1 MSPAKRGPKTAGRV
15 VCPRCQ
21 APITQ
26 RADGRLWLHKRW
38 EEDAVSA
45 WRQVW
50 CQAPGGGWR
59 RVRVRAHAWR
69 QVWCQAPGEA
79 PVPR

>member
-1 MSPAKRGPKTAGRV
+1 MTGKRGPKTAGRV

-26 RADGRLWLHKRW
+26 RVNGELWHHKRW
-38 EEDAVSA
+38 EATITEGVT

-50 CQAPGGGWR
+50 CLEPDAP
-59 RVRVRAHAWR
+59 
-69 QVWCQAPGEA
+69 